1 LPFIKQTHATTQ
13 TRSAHKSLPGD
24 GGEPSI
30 VFTVVEGEFRFYL
43 LLEALLAAARRLR
56 KMVLP
61 LVTLNYKI
69 KFQIHQNLQRLAYV
83 KKRCT

>member
-1 LPFIKQTHATTQ
+1 VPFIKQTHATTQ

-61 LVTLNYKI
+61 LMTLNYKI
-69 KFQIHQNLQRLAYV
+69 KFQIYLKSMKICNISYM
-83 KKRCT
+83 

>member
-56 KMVLP
+56 KMMLP
-61 LVTLNYKI
+61 LMTLNYKI
-69 KFQIHQNLQRLAYV
+69 KFKIYLKSMKICNISYM
-83 KKRCT
+83 

>member
-61 LVTLNYKI
+61 LMTLNYKI
-69 KFQIHQNLQRLAYV
+69 KFQIYLKSMKICNISYM
-83 KKRCT
+83 

>member
-56 KMVLP
+56 KMMLP
-61 LVTLNYKI
+61 LMTLNYKI
-69 KFQIHQNLQRLAYV
+69 KFQIYLKSMKICNISYM
-83 KKRCT
+83 